1 MTDRIKEQLSAFLDG
16 ELPDP
21 ESALLLKRLERD
33 DELRGALSRY
43 SLIGAVLRNDGD
55 VPAARQVAARVSAA
69 IAREPARGAGR
80 LRLRAAQWRSL
91 RAAAGIAVAAG
102 VALGAV
108 LLVQQ
113 VGSQDPGAPD
123 AVMARA
129 ELPPVQPVVDDVDA
143 FDGPAEIYV
152 TPPAPDARVGH
163 PARGARQLPGRALRL
178 RFAARAPQRRR
189 WPHQRRRAGARGRL
203 AARGDGRAVTSRPAI
218 AIALGLAA
226 TPAFAESG
234 QEWLARM
241 GAALSNASYIG
252 EFVSESAGRT
262 ERFAITHRVRDGVVS
277 ERLVSLSGHGRELVR
292 ENDEVVVYLPD
303 QKLAIIER
311 RSGRSDLLG
320 ALPQFEGRM
329 ASWYKVDWVGRET
342 LDDFGPTAVVAVRPL
357 DGYRFGYRLW
367 IDVDS
372 HMPVRSDLSDGS
384 GRVIERLR
392 FTKLKFDNGIPDSA
406 FEPALDRRKLRWV
419 RQSPQADEEAPA
431 WRAAQVPPGFRLSA
445 SGVQAL
451 AGPEHAGRR
460 TSSIPTG
467 SRRYPSS
474 SACRVRARCR
484 RKARAA
490 RASRP
495 HTRRSWT
502 ATRSPPSAKC
512 RRAR

>member
-1 MTDRIKEQLSAFLDG
+1 M
-16 ELPDP
+16 
-21 ESALLLKRLERD
+21 
-33 DELRGALSRY
+33 
-43 SLIGAVLRNDGD
+43 
-55 VPAARQVAARVSAA
+55 
-69 IAREPARGAGR
+69 
-80 LRLRAAQWRSL
+80 
-91 RAAAGIAVAAG
+91 
-102 VALGAV
+102 
-108 LLVQQ
+108 
-113 VGSQDPGAPD
+113 
-123 AVMARA
+123 
-129 ELPPVQPVVDDVDA
+129 
-143 FDGPAEIYV
+143 
-152 TPPAPDARVGH
+152 
-163 PARGARQLPGRALRL
+163 
-178 RFAARAPQRRR
+178 
-189 WPHQRRRAGARGRL
+189 
-203 AARGDGRAVTSRPAI
+203 
-218 AIALGLAA
+218 
-226 TPAFAESG
+226 
-234 QEWLARM
+234 
-241 GAALSNASYIG
+241 
-252 EFVSESAGRT
+252 
-262 ERFAITHRVRDGVVS
+262 
-277 ERLVSLSGHGRELVR
+277 SLSGHGRELVR

-419 RQSPQADEEAPA
+419 RQSPQADDEAPA

-451 AGPEHAGRR
+451 AGPERAGRPPR
-460 TSSIPTG
+460 LF
-467 SRRYPSS
+467 R
-474 SACRVRARCR
+474 RARDGVRLHPRAASRPACR

-495 HTRRSWT
+495 RTRRSWT